1 MNDLIL
7 EAHDLWEDFSE
18 KRVLDNL
25 SFKLKRGI
33 FLSVVG
39 ENGVGKTTLIKII
52 LGQLKPTHG
61 TVTFFPSRNAVKIGY
76 VPQFRNIDDEYP
88 LSVKNFVGLNFSGYK
103 LPWLS
108 RQEKAQLEQILQQ
121 TDLLKIENEPLGK
134 TSGGEKQ
141 RAYLAQALVNRPE
154 LLILDEST
162 ASLDPLAKE
171 SLLKLVKKLNQTT
184 GVTVISVT
192 HDLPLAKQFSD
203 EFLLLKADGYEFG
216 PIANLELSD
225 YQGGPNHV

>member
-18 KRVLDNL
+18 KKVLNNL
-25 SFKLKRGI
+25 SFKLKRGT
-33 FLSVVG
+33 FLSIVG

-52 LGQLKPTHG
+52 LGQLKPTKG
-61 TVTFFPSRNAVKIGY
+61 TITFFPNRKAVKIGY
-76 VPQFRNIDDEYP
+76 VPQFRNIGDEYP
-88 LSVKNFVGLNFSGYK
+88 LSVKNFVSLNFNGYK
-103 LPWLS
+103 LPWLN
-108 RQEKAQLEQILQQ
+108 RREKTRLQQILQQ
-121 TDLLKIENEPLGK
+121 TNLTKIENEPLGQ

-141 RAYLAQALVNRPE
+141 RAYLAQALINQPD

-162 ASLDPLAKE
+162 ASLDPIAKE
-171 SLLKLVKKLNQTT
+171 SLLSLVKTLNQKT

-203 EFLLLKADGYEFG
+203 EFLLLTADGYETG
-216 PIANLELSD
+216 PINELKVSD
-225 YQGGPNHV
+225 YQGGH

>member
-7 EAHDLWEDFSE
+7 ETHDLWEDFSE
-18 KRVLDNL
+18 KKVLNNL
-25 SFKLKRGI
+25 SFKLKRGT
-33 FLSVVG
+33 FLSIVG
-39 ENGVGKTTLIKII
+39 ENGVGKTTLIRII

-61 TVTFFPSRNAVKIGY
+61 SVEFFPSRKAIKIGY

-103 LPWLS
+103 LPWLNHE
-108 RQEKAQLEQILQQ
+108 EKQRLNEVLQQ
-121 TDLLKIENEPLGK
+121 TNLIKIENEPLGR

-141 RAYLAQALVNRPE
+141 RAYLAQALVNHPD

-162 ASLDPLAKE
+162 ASLDPVAKE
-171 SLLKLVKKLNQTT
+171 DLLELVKQLNQTT

-192 HDLPLAKQFSD
+192 HDIPLAKQYST
-203 EFLLLKADGYEFG
+203 EFLLLKPDGYECG
-216 PIANLELSD
+216 PINELNISD
-225 YQGGPNHV
+225 YQGGQEHV